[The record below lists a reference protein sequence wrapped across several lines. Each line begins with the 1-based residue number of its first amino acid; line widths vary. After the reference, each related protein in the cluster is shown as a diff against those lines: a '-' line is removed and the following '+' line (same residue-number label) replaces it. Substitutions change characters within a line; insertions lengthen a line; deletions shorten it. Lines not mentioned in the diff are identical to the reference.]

1 MGSLIPTFVLGQLCR
16 KDCFIVAFTFLLR
29 PFFISLSFVCY
40 GLSIRRSQGPAPG
53 IMGQRGCQKG
63 QKEQDVRLMTGSLF
77 LKNIP
82 CIGYGVM
89 RHGGGRELEF
99 QKPNFCSF
107 DFFFFTWAGGQ

>member
-1 MGSLIPTFVLGQLCR
+1 
-16 KDCFIVAFTFLLR
+16 
-29 PFFISLSFVCY
+29 
-40 GLSIRRSQGPAPG
+40 
-53 IMGQRGCQKG
+53 
-63 QKEQDVRLMTGSLF
+63 MTGSLF

-107 DFFFFTWAGGQ
+107 DFFSSPGLEDNEQRMGIGNGLSRGRCVFLLLLKSAVFMGGGHWESRMMTVLFVSLRFVLFFIFNGR